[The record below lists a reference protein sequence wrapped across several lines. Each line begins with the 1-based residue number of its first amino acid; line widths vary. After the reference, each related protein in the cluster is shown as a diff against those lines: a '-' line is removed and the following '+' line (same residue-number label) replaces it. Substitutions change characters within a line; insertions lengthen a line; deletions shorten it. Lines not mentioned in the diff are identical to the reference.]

1 MREEIRRKIDERIVS
16 KAISQ
21 IESSPPE
28 YIPGII
34 DPSIKPFNNEPDF
47 TVKGADSGDKPEK
60 KKKKRAPS
68 KYNLFIGDCMKSGN
82 DMKTCAEMYKSDP
95 GQSFGNS
102 VESVESVDSDVMPD
116 ITLLVEE
123 YCPTCVMI
131 KEALEPLI
139 SEGLIKIEDVNLSSD
154 YDEIKAIPAA
164 VVDGKVCEITSE
176 PDGLHLKC
184 QGEDDVVIS
193 IE

>member
-34 DPSIKPFNNEPDF
+34 DPSVKPFNDEPDN
-47 TVKGADSGDKPEK
+47 

-95 GQSFGNS
+95 GQLFERSDI
-102 VESVESVDSDVMPD
+102 VESEDSGDIPE
-116 ITLLVEE
+116 ITLLVDDH
-123 YCPTCVMI
+123 CPTCGMI
-131 KEALEPLI
+131 KGALEPLI
-139 SEGLIKIEDVNLSSD
+139 SEGLIKIEDVNLSSE

-176 PDGLHLKC
+176 TDGLHLKC
-184 QGEDDVVIS
+184 QGEDDVVIN
-193 IE
+193 ID